1 MRDLRALVAQQD
13 KRAEQQGQVPTASGA
28 APSAAHPTA
37 AGGLDLYS
45 VESHDW
51 WLALLVSSLER
62 FCIGSD
68 LNTLRFTREQIK
80 SLETVLAALAAGDP
94 RMPLLVQLPSFS
106 LLTTV
111 MVVAAVGDIERLPS
125 AEQASEAGS

>member
-1 MRDLRALVAQQD
+1 M
-13 KRAEQQGQVPTASGA
+13 
-28 APSAAHPTA
+28 
-37 AGGLDLYS
+37 
-45 VESHDW
+45 
-51 WLALLVSSLER
+51 LVSSLER